1 MLWCVL
7 RVEKKDYLMKKLMK
21 KLHAQ
26 AMTEYIIIV
35 AVVALAALTVFG
47 LFGDTIRAKMNGVI
61 AAFGGSSTGTTGAT
75 VTPGS
80 SKDALKNLDQE
91 GGGTQ

>member
-1 MLWCVL
+1 M
-7 RVEKKDYLMKKLMK
+7 MKRHSRK
-21 KLHAQ
+21 HGQ

-35 AVVALAALTVFG
+35 AVIALAALTVFG

-61 AAFGGSSTGTTGAT
+61 AAFGGEATGTTGEQ

-80 SKDALKNLDQE
+80 SKDALKNLDQD
-91 GGGTQ
+91 GGGTP

>member
-1 MLWCVL
+1 M
-7 RVEKKDYLMKKLMK
+7 RTQKNKRSG
-21 KLHAQ
+21 Q

-61 AAFGGSSTGTTGAT
+61 AAFGGEAVGTTGQD

-80 SKDALKNLDQE
+80 SKDSLKNLDQQ
-91 GGGTQ
+91 GGGGAP

>member
-1 MLWCVL
+1 MNLL
-7 RVEKKDYLMKKLMK
+7 KTKRG
-21 KLHAQ
+21 Q

-61 AAFGGSSTGTTGAT
+61 NAFGSSNAGITTATVEQDSSKKALKDLDQTGAGA
-75 VTPGS
+75 P
-80 SKDALKNLDQE
+80 
-91 GGGTQ
+91 

>member
-1 MLWCVL
+1 
-7 RVEKKDYLMKKLMK
+7 
-21 KLHAQ
+21 
-26 AMTEYIIIV
+26 MTEYIIIT

-61 AAFGGSSTGTTGAT
+61 AAFGGQATGTQGTA

-80 SKDALKNLDQE
+80 SKDGLKNLDQD
-91 GGGTQ
+91 GGGTP

>member
-1 MLWCVL
+1 M
-7 RVEKKDYLMKKLMK
+7 RVGGMVQTFEKGMTM
-21 KLHAQ
+21 KLHKTKRGQ

-61 AAFGGSSTGTTGAT
+61 AALGGQASGTTGTA
-75 VTPGS
+75 VTAGDS
-80 SKDALKNLDQE
+80 QNNLKNLDQD
-91 GGGTQ
+91 GNSN

>member
-1 MLWCVL
+1 MKL
-7 RVEKKDYLMKKLMK
+7 RKSK
-21 KLHAQ
+21 AGQ

-35 AVVALAALTVFG
+35 SVVALAALTVFG

-61 AAFGGSSTGTTGAT
+61 AAFGGEAVGTTGAT

-80 SKDALKNLDQE
+80 SKDAYKNLDQD
-91 GGGTQ
+91 GGGVP

>member
-1 MLWCVL
+1 MNLL
-7 RVEKKDYLMKKLMK
+7 KTKRG
-21 KLHAQ
+21 Q

-61 AAFGGSSTGTTGAT
+61 AAFGGQATSTQGTT
-75 VTPGS
+75 VTAGDS
-80 SKDALKNLDQE
+80 AKSLKDLNQDNSQ
-91 GGGTQ
+91 

>member
-1 MLWCVL
+1 MMKLL
-7 RVEKKDYLMKKLMK
+7 KKKLG
-21 KLHAQ
+21 Q
-26 AMTEYIIIV
+26 TMTEYIIIV

-61 AAFGGSSTGTTGAT
+61 AAFGGDATGTTGAD

-80 SKDALKNLDQE
+80 SKDALKNLDQD
-91 GGGTQ
+91 GSGAP

>member
-1 MLWCVL
+1 MNLL
-7 RVEKKDYLMKKLMK
+7 KRTKRG
-21 KLHAQ
+21 Q

-61 AAFGGSSTGTTGAT
+61 AAFGGQASGTQGTT

-80 SKDALKNLDQE
+80 SKDALKNLDQD
-91 GGGTQ
+91 GGGTP